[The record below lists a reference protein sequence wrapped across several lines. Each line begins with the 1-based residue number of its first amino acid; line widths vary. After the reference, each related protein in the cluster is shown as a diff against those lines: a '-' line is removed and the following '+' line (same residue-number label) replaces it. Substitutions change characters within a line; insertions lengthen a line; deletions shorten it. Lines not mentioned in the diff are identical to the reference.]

1 MSVDLVFSL
10 KGPAESI
17 YLITEPPNVR
27 SAISQ
32 LAIVNGP
39 GDKQLTGDRGP
50 RKSDESKFKGV
61 RTGSRLPFPFGVFAR
76 GVVPGNLE
84 LIAVHPIQKL

>member
-17 YLITEPPNVR
+17 YLITKPPNVR

-39 GDKQLTGDRGP
+39 GDKQLTGDLGNQT
-50 RKSDESKFKGV
+50 KASSKV
-61 RTGSRLPFPFGVFAR
+61 
-76 GVVPGNLE
+76 
-84 LIAVHPIQKL
+84 